1 MSRHVCIY
9 RLTYILRYSYSY
21 RFFGLSGF
29 SVFSG
34 LSNSACKGTTKN
46 AHMQIFTQ
54 LFLEKSFFYHFSSF
68 PSAVF
73 ISSEA
78 SHFPANSP
86 KICRN
91 LSPTSPNH
99 SRRNPEEIPSH
110 SRTNSENRQP
120 KSYFRFYDPDIGS
133 ILVRDFLEVSSRFPR
148 ERFGLLT
155 QKNGGYSIRF
165 RTCMSEPLF
174 PKNILP
180 AGVRFLSR
188 IRKMDTFFDKKCEK

>member
-21 RFFGLSGF
+21 RFFGLSGI

-99 SRRNPEEIPSH
+99 SRRNPEPFS
-110 SRTNSENRQP
+110 NQ
-120 KSYFRFYDPDIGS
+120 FRHPTTEKLLS
-133 ILVRDFLEVSSRFPR
+133 ILRPRYWFEIGSRFPR
-148 ERFGLLT
+148 GFLENGSAYLRKKTAAIQSDSARVCRSRFSR
-155 QKNGGYSIRF
+155 KISF
-165 RTCMSEPLF
+165 RLVCGFYPEF
-174 PKNILP
+174 VKWIL
-180 AGVRFLSR
+180 
-188 IRKMDTFFDKKCEK
+188 FFDKKCKK